1 MQTRQEKKA
10 RKTRVVLGITG
21 SIAAYKSVELARYL
35 MSKGCDV
42 RAVMTESASRFVTPF
57 LLESITRNPVTV
69 SFWNETQA
77 GAIGHIELADWADV
91 LVVAPASAD
100 LIAKLRYGFAETPLL
115 AVALATKAPIVLAPA
130 MNVNMY
136 ENKATQD
143 NLESLRSRGFHIVE
157 PDAGALACGW
167 TGRGRLAEA
176 REIFWQARRALSPQD
191 LSGKRVIITA
201 GPTREAIDPVR
212 YISNRSSGK
221 MGLALAREAHRRGA
235 HVVVVCGPVAGNPWL
250 PRGIERASVTSASEM
265 HEAVMSRFRSREF
278 DIAILAAAVAD
289 FRPAQAAQEKI
300 KKTAA
305 PDTLALVPNNDI
317 LRSLGEGRGSS
328 AVPLLV
334 GFAVETG
341 DVQSLAAEA
350 RRKMARK
357 GADMIVGNLAK
368 DSFDKDTNQV
378 YIVARDGSDELIP
391 TMKKSGIARRI
402 FDRIAV
408 LQGSPCLH
416 EPVQH

>member
-1 MQTRQEKKA
+1 MKA
-10 RKTRVVLGITG
+10 QRRKTRVVLGITG
-21 SIAAYKSVELARYL
+21 SIAAYKSVEITRYL
-35 MSKGCDV
+35 MAKGCEV
-42 RAVMTESASRFVTPF
+42 RAVMTDSAAKFVTPF
-57 LLESITRNPVTV
+57 VLESITGRPVTV

-91 LVVAPASAD
+91 VLVAPASAD
-100 LIAKLRYGFAETPLL
+100 VIAKLRYGFAETPLL
-115 AVALATKAPIVLAPA
+115 AVALATKAPIVIAPA

-136 ENKATQD
+136 ENSVTQE
-143 NLESLRSRGFHIVE
+143 NLESLRARGFHIVE

-167 TGRGRLAEA
+167 TGRGRLADQ
-176 REIFWQARRALSPQD
+176 REIFSQVRRALSRQD
-191 LSGKRVIITA
+191 LAGKSVMITA

-235 HVVVVCGPVAGNPWL
+235 RVVVVCGPVSGKPWL
-250 PRGIERASVTSASEM
+250 PRGIERVDVTSASEM
-265 HEAVMSRFRSREF
+265 HKAVMSRFHSGEI

-289 FRPAQAAQEKI
+289 FRPAEPSQEKI
-300 KKTAA
+300 KKASA
-305 PDTLALVPNNDI
+305 PDTLALVPNDDI
-317 LRSLGEGRGSS
+317 LRELGEGRGSHGR
-328 AVPLLV
+328 PMLV

-357 GADMIVGNLAK
+357 NADMIVGNLAK
-368 DSFDKDTNQV
+368 DSFDKGTNQV
-378 YIVARDGSDELIP
+378 YIVARDGSEELIP

-402 FDRIAV
+402 LDRISAT
-408 LQGSPCLH
+408 QGAPCLH